1 MLVAC
6 SYCCLCRVGWVWC
19 THYDIAVS
27 VKAENIKGRAV
38 GRERYAT
45 AREVDNDTGR
55 GQAEK
60 SKTKFKRERE
70 PRMHTKLLC
79 LGRAPSSRGFAV

>member
-1 MLVAC
+1 MA
-6 SYCCLCRVGWVWC
+6 YRVETNGMH
-19 THYDIAVS
+19 TLDRRAG
-27 VKAENIKGRAV
+27 NIEGRAV
-38 GRERYAT
+38 GGEICD
-45 AREVDNDTGR
+45 AREVENDTGR